1 MPTSQAATYASA
13 PMLIG
18 STVPMTKS
26 ATSAMMETHSGPMA
40 VLPRSSAESQRARP
54 LRDTDHPHWF
64 SGLANR
70 SMSHLSIGCAPWIRP
85 HASPGSLFPGKLV
98 RTRLYEQVAEQITS
112 WIAENGLQPGDR
124 LPRRARAGYPPRAS
138 AARP

>member
-40 VLPRSSAESQRARP
+40 VLPE
-54 LRDTDHPHWF
+54 LR
-64 SGLANR
+64 G
-70 SMSHLSIGCAPWIRP
+70 
-85 HASPGSLFPGKLV
+85 ASEP
-98 RTRLYEQVAEQITS
+98 
-112 WIAENGLQPGDR
+112 
-124 LPRRARAGYPPRAS
+124 AS
-138 AARP
+138 A